1 MEFNPI
7 NDLLVAQSQKPP
19 QLGELNL
26 RVLTPFQRTL
36 LVIDGTVT
44 KFIEAYTMEPI
55 EVIRLSQEAHCLNE
69 KHQWLAAETG
79 TDVIARQVLLK
90 GRYSGK
96 IYAYAASLIIESR
109 INENLKHDLDVEGGG
124 IGRILLNNQVE
135 SRREVLWYGK
145 EQANGLPEAISH
157 LNKTDFISRTYRI
170 IVGGKPVML
179 INEKF
184 PMDAEQLPSHI

>member
-7 NDLLVAQSQKPP
+7 NDLLVAQSEKPP

-26 RVLTPFQRTL
+26 RVLTPFHRAL

-44 KFIEAYTMEPI
+44 KFIEAYTMEPV
-55 EVIRLSQEAHCLNE
+55 EVTRLMQETHHLSEN
-69 KHQWLAAETG
+69 HDWLVAETG
-79 TDVIARQVLLK
+79 TEVIARQVFLK
-90 GRYSGK
+90 GKYSGK

-109 INENLKHDLDVEGGG
+109 LEGRFKHGLDIEGGG
-124 IGRILLNNQVE
+124 IGRVLINNQVE

-145 EQANGLPEAISH
+145 EQVNGLPEAISH
-157 LNKTDFISRTYRI
+157 LNKTDFVSRTYRI
-170 IVGGKPVML
+170 IVGEKPIML

-184 PMDAEQLPSHI
+184 PMDEKQLPSHI

>member
-55 EVIRLSQEAHCLNE
+55 EVVRLSQETHYLNE
-69 KHQWLAAETG
+69 KHKWLAAETG

-90 GRYSGK
+90 GQSTGK
-96 IYAYAASLIIESR
+96 VYAYAASLIIESR
-109 INENLKHDLDVEGGG
+109 GARRHGAQSIKGATSSDL
-124 IGRILLNNQVE
+124 IIFPP
-135 SRREVLWYGK
+135 RE
-145 EQANGLPEAISH
+145 IS
-157 LNKTDFISRTYRI
+157 LSTI
-170 IVGGKPVML
+170 
-179 INEKF
+179 
-184 PMDAEQLPSHI
+184 